1 MVSRLAFL
9 SLLSISGFAQAPA
22 GVDQAFFKGDPRAVM
37 AGCADRARA
46 IQPKD
51 SRLLAEYGRAYLA
64 SGDRPK
70 AEGAFAAALIDDPKD
85 GETHR
90 LIAFAWLKN
99 GFKPEAVAALDKM
112 VVMDPKA
119 KNAFSKAAVN
129 LLDAGMAEKAVELM
143 KRAWILDPKDWQNCA
158 EFTRAAVRNGKLDL
172 AAEWAMHT
180 VEGKPKEER
189 MWNELALIYADGGAE
204 R

>member
-1 MVSRLAFL
+1 MRNLTFLLLAAPL
-9 SLLSISGFAQAPA
+9 VAQAPV
-22 GVDQAFFKGDPRAVM
+22 GVDQAFFKGDPRTVM
-37 AGCADRARA
+37 VGCADRARA
-46 IQPKD
+46 IKPKD

-64 SGDRPK
+64 SGDRAK

-90 LIAFAWLKN
+90 LIAYAWLKN
-99 GFKPEAVAALDKM
+99 GFKLEAVAALDKM
-112 VVMDPKA
+112 VIMDPKA

-129 LLDAGMAEKAVELM
+129 LLDAGLADKAVELM

-172 AAEWAMHT
+172 AAEWAVHT
-180 VEGKPKEER
+180 VEAKPKEER
-189 MWNELALIYADGGAE
+189 MWNELALVYADGGAE
-204 R
+204 HN

>member
-1 MVSRLAFL
+1 MRNFAFL
-9 SLLSISGFAQAPA
+9 FLAMPLLAQAPA

-46 IQPKD
+46 IKPKD

-64 SGDRPK
+64 SGNRAK
-70 AEGAFAAALIDDPKD
+70 AEEAFMAAMVSDPKD

-90 LIAFAWLKN
+90 LIAYAWLKN

-112 VVMDPKA
+112 VIMDPKA

-129 LLDAGMAEKAVELM
+129 LMDAGLTDKAVELM
-143 KRAWILDPKDWQNCA
+143 KRAWILDPKDWQNCGD
-158 EFTRAAVRNGKLDL
+158 FTRAAVRNGKLDL

-180 VEGKPKEER
+180 VEAKPKEER
-189 MWNELALIYADGGAE
+189 MWNELALVYADGGAE
-204 R
+204 HN

>member
-1 MVSRLAFL
+1 MRFPT
-9 SLLSISGFAQAPA
+9 LLLIAAPLLAQAPA

-70 AEGAFAAALIDDPKD
+70 AEGAFVAALIDDPKD

-129 LLDAGMAEKAVELM
+129 LLDAGMTEKAVELM

>member
-1 MVSRLAFL
+1 MRGLIFL
-9 SLLSISGFAQAPA
+9 LLVAPLLAQAPA
-22 GVDQAFFKGDPRAVM
+22 GVDQAFFKGDPLAVM

-46 IQPKD
+46 IKPKD

-64 SGDRPK
+64 SGKRAK
-70 AEGAFAAALIDDPKD
+70 AEEAFMAAQVSDPKD

-90 LIAFAWLKN
+90 LIAYAWLKN
-99 GFKPEAVAALDKM
+99 GFKAEAVTALDKM
-112 VVMDPKA
+112 VIMDPKA

-129 LLDAGMAEKAVELM
+129 LMDAGLTDKAVELM
-143 KRAWILDPKDWQNCA
+143 KRAWTLDPKDWQNCGD
-158 EFTRAAVRNGKLDL
+158 FTRAAVRNGKLDL

-180 VEGKPKEER
+180 VEAKPKEER

-204 R
+204 HN

>member
-1 MVSRLAFL
+1 MRNLFFILLAAP
-9 SLLSISGFAQAPA
+9 LLAQAPP

-37 AGCADRARA
+37 AACADRARA
-46 IQPKD
+46 IKPKD

-70 AEGAFAAALIDDPKD
+70 AEGAFAAALVDDSKD

-90 LIAFAWLKN
+90 LIAYAWLKN
-99 GFKPEAVAALDKM
+99 GFKTEAVAILDKM
-112 VVMDPKA
+112 VIMDPKA

-129 LLDAGMAEKAVELM
+129 LLDAGMTDKAVELM

-172 AAEWAMHT
+172 AAEWAVHT
-180 VEGKPKEER
+180 VQAKPKEER
-189 MWNELALIYADGGAE
+189 MWNELALIYSDGGADHN
-204 R
+204 